1 MLKKVFIIIILP
13 FAFYSCSSIPATRN
27 STIVLY
33 LSHNIEGPIYI
44 HRADSGKKYD
54 KPVDNTK
61 YSSSKT
67 SKKEKT
73 KKDTSKGQNKT
84 DSTKTYNGYQTR
96 ETDGRGEIL
105 ILEKPIRFAFEKY
118 NITSDYNESI
128 KYVADYLK
136 ENTNV
141 RMVVEGHTDR
151 VGAKEFNKGLSLK
164 RSRATITKLT
174 RTGIKRDRLI
184 PSGVNSRF
192 LEYNLNRLNRRVE
205 FIIIRSDEDLAN
217 YKEKVE

>member
-44 HRADSGKKYD
+44 HRADSGKK
-54 KPVDNTK
+54 PVDNTK
-61 YSSSKT
+61 SSYSKT

-96 ETDGRGEIL
+96 ETDGRGEML

-151 VGAKEFNKGLSLK
+151 VGPKEFNKGLSLK

-205 FIIIRSDEDLAN
+205 FIIIRSDEDLTN
-217 YKEKVE
+217 YINKVK

>member
-44 HRADSGKKYD
+44 PRADSGKK
-54 KPVDNTK
+54 PVNNTK
-61 YSSSKT
+61 SSASKT

-118 NITSDYNESI
+118 NVTSDYDESI

-151 VGAKEFNKGLSLK
+151 VGPKEFNKGLSLK

>member
-1 MLKKVFIIIILP
+1 MLKKVFIIIIIILS
-13 FAFYSCSSIPATRN
+13 FVFYGCSSIPATRN

-44 HRADSGKKYD
+44 PRADSGKK
-54 KPVDNTK
+54 PVNNTK
-61 YSSSKT
+61 SSASKT

-96 ETDGRGEIL
+96 ETDGRGEML

-118 NITSDYNESI
+118 NVTSDYDESI

-151 VGAKEFNKGLSLK
+151 VGPKEFNKGLSLK

-205 FIIIRSDEDLAN
+205 FIIIRSDEDLTN
-217 YKEKVE
+217 YINKVKY